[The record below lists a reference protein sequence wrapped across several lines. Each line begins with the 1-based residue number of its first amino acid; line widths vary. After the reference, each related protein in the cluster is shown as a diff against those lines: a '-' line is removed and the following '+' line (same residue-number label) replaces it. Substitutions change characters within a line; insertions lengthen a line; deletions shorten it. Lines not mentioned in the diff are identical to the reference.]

1 MNKLLEDLDVA
12 YRMISAIAVS
22 GDAVDLMSAARAK
35 IRSVCAELDKV
46 ETDGGDSN
54 GTEN

>member
-1 MNKLLEDLDVA
+1 MNDILKDLEVA
-12 YRMISAIAVS
+12 YQMISAIAVS

-35 IRSVCAELDKV
+35 IRSVCAELSKQ

-54 GTEN
+54 GTET

>member
-1 MNKLLEDLDVA
+1 MNDMLKNLEVA
-12 YRMISAIAVS
+12 YQMISAIAVS

-54 GTEN
+54 GTET